1 MRDLIIGVDGGGT
14 RTRAWLANLRG
25 ETLGSGEAGSSNPQ
39 TQGFEKAQEQI
50 LLAIQRGFAN
60 AGIPKQLSLAACLG
74 VGGVDRGPER
84 EYFVEWAHANVSRR
98 VAVHNDG
105 QIAIAAGTPENWGI
119 ALIAGTG
126 AIAWGLARD
135 GRIARASGWGYL
147 LGDEGSSF
155 DLGRKALRSVT
166 RAADGRGEK
175 TKLVDVILN
184 FWHLEALDDL
194 IPKIYQSDWKP
205 ADIAQIAPLVVQA
218 AAGGDVV
225 AAKLVEE
232 AAVWLAESVIAV
244 ATGLR
249 FEDAAIPVALAGGLV
264 LNSELVLNLLTHR
277 LKVSRYNFGPI
288 ELVLEPVKG
297 AVRLALEIAK
307 ADLDG

>member
-1 MRDLIIGVDGGGT
+1 MSEIVIGVDGGGT
-14 RTRAWLANLRG
+14 RTRARLANLRG

-50 LLAIQRGFAN
+50 LLAIERGFVN
-60 AGIPKQLSLAACLG
+60 AGIPNQLVLSACLG

-84 EYFVEWAHANVSRR
+84 DYFMKWAQANVSRR

-105 QIAIAAGTPENWGI
+105 RIAIAAGTPENWGI

-155 DLGRKALRSVT
+155 DLGRKALQSVT
-166 RAADGRGEK
+166 RAADGRGKK
-175 TKLVDVILN
+175 TKLVDVVLS
-184 FWHLEALDDL
+184 FWHLEAVEDL
-194 IPKIYQSDWKP
+194 IPRIYQSDWRP
-205 ADIAQIAPLVVQA
+205 ADIAQVAPLVVQVA
-218 AAGGDVV
+218 AAGDEV
-225 AAKLVEE
+225 AAKLIEE
-232 AAVWLAESVIAV
+232 AAVWLADSVIAV
-244 ATGLR
+244 ANELR
-249 FEDAAIPVALAGGLV
+249 FEDVAVPVALAGGLV
-264 LNSELVLNLLTHR
+264 LNSEMVLKHLIHG
-277 LKVSRYNFGPI
+277 LKASQYNFGPI

-307 ADLDG
+307 ADSDE